1 MIEKEFDNIDKEDID
16 ALVQKAVCE
25 KRDTEYK
32 LQLPGGADKDTK
44 EFLADVSSLANTS
57 GGDLIYGVRDKLD
70 EKGQPTGIPE
80 AAEGVAE
87 SNPVAQETRL
97 VSILRSGIDPR
108 IPGVRITHLDGF
120 PLGPV
125 IVLRVPK
132 SWVSPHMIKF
142 QDWSRFYSRTSAG
155 KHLLDVREIRAAFT
169 ASESLAAKISAF
181 RSDRVGK
188 ILAGETPV
196 PMEAGSK
203 FVLHLL
209 PVGAFAEPA
218 VVDLRGA
225 EATLGSS
232 LVPMGPKFN
241 GYGPVSFNFNG
252 LFCRSGGASLKTD
265 SYVQVFRNGAIEAVC
280 AWHGDGSVLSGAVLD
295 ELVGATRRYTELQ
308 TRLGVGFPMF
318 VAVSAVSVKGAWI
331 SPSIRVVR
339 PTVGGQIDQDVLPA
353 PEVLVEEKGAN
364 IRNVLRPAL
373 DTIWQA
379 SHWPGCPAYNDNGEW
394 VGF

>member
-169 ASESLAAKISAF
+169 ASESLAAKISDF
-181 RSDRVGK
+181 RSDQVGK
-188 ILAGETPV
+188 ILA
-196 PMEAGSK
+196 
-203 FVLHLL
+203 
-209 PVGAFAEPA
+209 
-218 VVDLRGA
+218 
-225 EATLGSS
+225 
-232 LVPMGPKFN
+232 
-241 GYGPVSFNFNG
+241 
-252 LFCRSGGASLKTD
+252 RS
-265 SYVQVFRNGAIEAVC
+265 
-280 AWHGDGSVLSGAVLD
+280 
-295 ELVGATRRYTELQ
+295 
-308 TRLGVGFPMF
+308 
-318 VAVSAVSVKGAWI
+318 
-331 SPSIRVVR
+331 
-339 PTVGGQIDQDVLPA
+339 
-353 PEVLVEEKGAN
+353 
-364 IRNVLRPAL
+364 
-373 DTIWQA
+373 
-379 SHWPGCPAYNDNGEW
+379 
-394 VGF
+394 